1 MGKRDIK
8 MSNPNYNPNYPDP
21 SYNPNF
27 NPSTPIPG
35 DAPPSYNQIKG
46 GQSIMT
52 GYPPDNPA
60 NVVVLE
66 ERNIQ
71 GQKPTII
78 QITENALRINTGDL
92 GSFLTAEL
100 QRALFN
106 PCWLAIVTCGSVNLP
121 KKLKNRSR
129 HQFPYLNFTIRNL
142 NIWIWYD
149 QKGRGNPQPNFYPGV
164 PGATVVP
171 VVAPTVITPSP
182 AIIIRR
188 RRRRVGCCIGLMFFL
203 TFCIVMSWLFAWS

>member
-52 GYPPDNPA
+52 GYPTVNPA

-71 GQKPTII
+71 GQKPV
-78 QITENALRINTGDL
+78 
-92 GSFLTAEL
+92 SFPPHAPVAQKIAD
-100 QRALFN
+100 QRRLIAN
-106 PCWLAIVTCGSVNLP
+106 SA
-121 KKLKNRSR
+121 KK
-129 HQFPYLNFTIRNL
+129 
-142 NIWIWYD
+142 
-149 QKGRGNPQPNFYPGV
+149 V
-164 PGATVVP
+164 P
-171 VVAPTVITPSP
+171 
-182 AIIIRR
+182 
-188 RRRRVGCCIGLMFFL
+188 FL
-203 TFCIVMSWLFAWS
+203 YKKDV